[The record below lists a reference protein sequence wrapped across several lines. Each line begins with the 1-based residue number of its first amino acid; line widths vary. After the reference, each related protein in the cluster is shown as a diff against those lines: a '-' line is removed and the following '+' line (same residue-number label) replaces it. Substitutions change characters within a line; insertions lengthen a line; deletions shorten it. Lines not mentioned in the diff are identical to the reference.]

1 VDYIV
6 VRPCRREGYEL
17 RDALGKYMGCALTLE
32 QAYRVAA
39 AEGDPVILELA
50 PDTRRVDRS
59 PALLSWLRLLSAW
72 LRTPVPTLKG
82 ESGR

>member
-6 VRPCRREGYEL
+6 VRPCRRGGYEL
-17 RDALGKYMGCALTLE
+17 RDTLGKYMGCALILE

-50 PDTRRVDRS
+50 PDTRRVDWP
-59 PALLSWLRLLSAW
+59 PALLSWLRVLSAW
-72 LRTPVPTLKG
+72 LWTPIPTFKG